1 MSQNIKSNLMQE
13 ENLLKIIEI
22 IRNLREEGIAAAGV
36 PTNNASSGN
45 NAGLPPDQ
53 PPVDLRLRKYKGIPF
68 FYRNIFRRKKNV

>member
-1 MSQNIKSNLMQE
+1 MQE

-22 IRNLREEGIAAAGV
+22 IRNLREEGIAGTGV

-53 PPVDLRLRKYKGIPF
+53 PPVDLRLRKKVDLRKKKYKRLPLL
-68 FYRNIFRRKKNV
+68 YKDIFRRKKNV